1 MERSREYVIVMID
14 SLEEVFS
21 IFEVGATDCLARPL
35 FAEKLR
41 DSLNRIWQLITKK
54 TVRTF

>member
-1 MERSREYVIVMID
+1 MIVMID